1 MADELMLSFVP
12 DAEQRMW
19 RTITRGKHQLVREQV
34 RLQSQLEALL
44 EEARIKLSSVISDL
58 LGVIGRR
65 ILKALAD
72 GETNP
77 DRLAELGDDRQRCSQ
92 KELADALA
100 GSVEP
105 VHRDLLKLY
114 IERLNLLDQ
123 QIEKLDRMIATA
135 LKPHEEAVVRVAGIP
150 GFGPDSAQHIIA
162 EMVSGLPVGACFASI
177 GVDAEAFPSA
187 GEFASWAGVCPGS
200 NESAEKNKSSRS
212 AKGNRFVRRILNQAA
227 QAAVKKKG
235 SHFQALF
242 RRLLPKLQYNGAIW
256 AIAHRL
262 ARLVWK
268 ILHDNVRYI
277 EQGLDSDPKTKKRRA
292 NKMVQ
297 ALRKLGY
304 TVTLTPTA
312 TAPAQG

>member
-1 MADELMLSFVP
+1 MAVDLLLFL
-12 DAEQRMW
+12 W
-19 RTITRGKHQLVREQV
+19 RTITRGKHQLVRERV
-34 RLQSQLEALL
+34 RLQNQLEALL

-58 LGVIGRR
+58 LGVSGRR
-65 ILKALAD
+65 ILKAIAD

-77 DRLAELGDDRQRCSQ
+77 DRLAELGDDRLRCSQ
-92 KELADALA
+92 KELADALT

-114 IERLNLLDQ
+114 LERLNLLDQ
-123 QIEKLDRMIATA
+123 QIEKLDQMIATA
-135 LKPHEEAVVRVAGIP
+135 LKPHAEAVVRVAEVP
-150 GFGPDSAQHIIA
+150 GFGPDSAQQIIA
-162 EMVSGLPVGACFASI
+162 EVGA
-177 GVDAEAFPSA
+177 DADAFPSA
-187 GEFASWAGVCPGS
+187 GEFASWSGICPGS

-242 RRLLPKLQYNGAIW
+242 HRLLPRLGYNGAIW
-256 AIAHRL
+256 AVAHRL
-262 ARLVWK
+262 GRLVWK

-292 NKMVQ
+292 QKMVQ

-304 TVTLTPTA
+304 TVTLTPS
-312 TAPAQG
+312 APVPVQG